1 MPNKVRHGKR
11 LYKQMAMEVAVR
23 NPERYPALLAVFA
36 KYEGKILDDACILDI
51 YADLFKSHTIDSKNI
66 DADNLSVDEIKD
78 YVKNNVSHNNEW
90 GFPTGYQAGFT
101 RYLKTLSE
109 LGFIYAQYKDEIRI
123 SDVSKALLKSELE
136 VSEAFALQCMRF
148 WRKSPYRRVLNDFN
162 YFEFILRVL
171 IKLRERKKSLSYPQ
185 FILSLFSE
193 DGNVDDFVNL
203 IDSLK
208 LGNDIDKMYK
218 YIFESYN
225 EIDSY
230 HTKVLKQQSV
240 VNDYGNT
247 VFRVLQL
254 TGFIS
259 VENKSG
265 LLLISVNEDRYDFLR
280 CLLNKSFSISEEAKE
295 DEEIYFSEL
304 GSLTNNLKNEIVSYR
319 EKESPIIS
327 NYNSILEKVVDDYK
341 LTEAIVVSWI
351 KTLAVNGK
359 DKNFWYIQNP
369 LKLEFYIAILI
380 YLKYGKEF
388 AVKPNYKADDKGI
401 PYQHAPGNI
410 GDINITSKLVNWLVE
425 VTLIRNKTQQLNSE
439 TANCIRHLRQ
449 SVEPQK
455 YLSFVAPVVCPDTEE
470 FYRNSV
476 INMIIEDEESCFIK
490 AYSIDDFVLVTQDKF
505 NLQDMQNYKTD
516 VVNKMRKKFA

>member
-23 NPERYPALLAVFA
+23 NPERYPALLAVLA

-51 YADLFKSHTIDSKNI
+51 YADLFMSHTIDSKNV
-66 DADNLSVDEIKD
+66 DADKLCADEIKN

-109 LGFIYAQYKDEIRI
+109 LGFVYTQYKDEIRI
-123 SDVSKALLKSELE
+123 SAVAKALLKSELE

-171 IKLRERKKSLSYPQ
+171 IKLRESKRSLSYPQ

-193 DGNVDDFVNL
+193 NGNVDEFIDL

-208 LGNDIDKMYK
+208 LGNDIDKMYQYIVKK
-218 YIFESYN
+218 YSEVDKEYS
-225 EIDSY
+225 
-230 HTKVLKQQSV
+230 KVVKQSSGV
-240 VNDYGNT
+240 DDYGNT

-265 LLLISVNEDRYDFLR
+265 LLLISINEDRYDFLK
-280 CLLNKSFSISEEAKE
+280 CLLAKGFSITEEPKE
-295 DEEIYFSEL
+295 VEGIYFVEL
-304 GSLTNNLKNEIVSYR
+304 GSLSNNLKNEIVSYR

-327 NYNSILEKVVDDYK
+327 NYNSILEKVVADYK
-341 LTEAIVVSWI
+341 LTEAIVVGWI
-351 KTLAVNGK
+351 KALAINGK

-388 AVKPNYKADDKGI
+388 EVKPNYKADDKGI

-449 SVEPQK
+449 GAESQK

-476 INMIIEDEESCFIK
+476 INMIIEDEENCFIK
-490 AYSIDDFVLVTQDKF
+490 AYSIEDFVSITQQKL
-505 NLQDMQNYKTD
+505 NMKDMQDYKID